1 MNKLSVAALAIL
13 GGIEAVFS
21 IAMPIL
27 VALLWTKYVAI
38 SGQFSEIII
47 IGGIVSSL
55 FRAIKIGWLNK

>member
-1 MNKLSVAALAIL
+1 MNKLSVVALAIL

-27 VALLWTKYVAI
+27 VALLWTKYASVN
-38 SGQFSEIII
+38 GQFSEIII

-55 FRAIKIGWLNK
+55 FRAIKIGWLDK